1 MRTVAR
7 DEQTDIAVAPEDAAT
22 PRLTSN
28 PPKRR
33 SRRLVASGLA
43 NGIPVLFL
51 LAWFYMG
58 DRVAEFILP
67 APLDVLEQTWRLIGG
82 DLASHTY
89 TSFARIVI
97 AVVLAMVVGG
107 LLVVMASL
115 LPVTSRLVGERFIP
129 FMNSIPSLGWAIL
142 GVVWF
147 GVTNFAV
154 VFVVFAIILPFCMVN
169 LWEGIR
175 GVDRGLIEMGRSF
188 TRRRVRVIRTVEA
201 PLLVPYALAAV
212 KLSFSV
218 GWKVA
223 LIAEFFGARTGLGLI
238 MNRARQSFDTPM
250 VYATI
255 VVVIVVVFLIERLI
269 LDRLAERFSVVSG
282 GGAADRNDG

>member
-1 MRTVAR
+1 MRTVADDGLKTTVEAGDADTGR
-7 DEQTDIAVAPEDAAT
+7 LKSKRPQQRARRIPSAV
-22 PRLTSN
+22 
-28 PPKRR
+28 
-33 SRRLVASGLA
+33 LA
-43 NGIPVLFL
+43 NGTPVLLL
-51 LAWFYMG
+51 LAWFYLG
-58 DRVAEFILP
+58 DRVADFILP
-67 APLDVLEQTWRLIGG
+67 HPLEVVERVWELVGG
-82 DLASHTY
+82 DLAIHTY
-89 TSFARIVI
+89 TSFVRIVV
-97 AVVLAMVVGG
+97 AVTLAMVVGG

-115 LPVTSRLVGERFIP
+115 FPVTARLVGERFIP

-147 GVTNFAV
+147 GVSNFAV

-188 TRRRVRVIRTVEA
+188 TRTRLRVIRAVEA

-223 LIAEFFGARTGLGLI
+223 LIAEFFGARVGLGLV
-238 MNRARQSFDTPM
+238 MNRARQSFDTPT

-255 VVVIVVVFLIERLI
+255 VVVIVIVFVIERLLI
-269 LDRLAERFSVVSG
+269 DRFAVRFSVMSG
-282 GGAADRNDG
+282 SGAEERSA

>member
-1 MRTVAR
+1 MRTVAE
-7 DEQTDIAVAPEDAAT
+7 DSTKTSVEAEDAGVAQIQV
-22 PRLTSN
+22 R

-33 SRRLVASGLA
+33 GRRIASSVLA
-43 NGIPVLFL
+43 NGFPVVL
-51 LAWFYMG
+51 LALWFYFG
-58 DRVAEFILP
+58 DRVEDFILP
-67 APLDVLEQTWRLIGG
+67 HPMDVVSRVWAMVGG
-82 DLASHTY
+82 DLAIHTY
-89 TSFARIVI
+89 TSFVRIIVS
-97 AVVLAMVVGG
+97 VVLAMVVGG

-142 GVVWF
+142 GVIWF
-147 GVTNFAV
+147 GVSNFAV

-188 TRRRVRVIRTVEA
+188 TRTRVRVIRAVEA

-223 LIAEFFGARTGLGLI
+223 LIAEFFGARVGLGLV
-238 MNRARQSFDTPM
+238 MNRARQSFDTPTL
-250 VYATI
+250 YATI
-255 VVVIVVVFLIERLI
+255 VVVIVIVFIIERLLI
-269 LDRLAERFSVVSG
+269 DRLAVRFSVMSG
-282 GGAADRNDG
+282 GGAEERDA